1 MRRASLVAQWLR
13 ICLPMQGTW
22 VPSLAWEDPTCLGAT
37 KAVGHNYEACA
48 LEPVSHDYGAPA
60 EPAAAPQQARSGQ
73 WEAWTPQLRAA
84 RAGGNQTNLPAGTKT
99 QHSQKQINTKRKI
112 QRKHKK
118 IQRKK
123 YQEEVQFL
131 QRFWRS
137 QLVQLYS
144 LTHKSLLGNFPKKKL

>member
-60 EPAAAPQQARSGQ
+60 HRASRCSPTSKVRAVRSLNTTTKSSPCWRQPDKPARRNKDPAQSK
-73 WEAWTPQLRAA
+73 
-84 RAGGNQTNLPAGTKT
+84 TNKYKEENTKKT
-99 QHSQKQINTKRKI
+99 QKNTKKKNTKR
-112 QRKHKK
+112 
-118 IQRKK
+118 
-123 YQEEVQFL
+123 
-131 QRFWRS
+131 RFNS
-137 QLVQLYS
+137 YNDS
-144 LTHKSLLGNFPKKKL
+144 GGHN